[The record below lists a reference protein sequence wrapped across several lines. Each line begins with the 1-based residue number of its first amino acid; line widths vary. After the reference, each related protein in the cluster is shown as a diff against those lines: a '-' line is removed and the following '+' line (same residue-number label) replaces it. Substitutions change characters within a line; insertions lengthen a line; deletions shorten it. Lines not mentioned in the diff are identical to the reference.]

1 MSASLG
7 FNCIKEYSLLKA
19 RIAPTCKPRW
29 DCVDKQACYYIH
41 MLHPCKWGCQTWCF
55 NFNMRKWSP
64 EKGGRPRVFGS
75 CSSINVLANGT
86 STQAIN
92 HIRLV

>member
-41 MLHPCKWGCQTWCF
+41 MLHPCMGVSDMVFQF
-55 NFNMRKWSP
+55 QYEEVVSR
-64 EKGGRPRVFGS
+64 EGGKAQGLWQLLFYQCS
-75 CSSINVLANGT
+75 C
-86 STQAIN
+86 
-92 HIRLV
+92 